1 MFAASESATR
11 RLGAAMR
18 AAYFAAVVSAVLPSF
33 ASGADDESAPT
44 VADFARVRAYEKARI
59 DVIARAAPAVACL
72 FQKGN
77 RAGGGS
83 GVIITE
89 DGYGLTNF
97 HVVAGMLEERIGEA
111 GLPDGKLSEIDVLGI
126 DPTGDVAMFRLRGE
140 RKWPHVELGDSAA
153 LRIGDYALAMG
164 NPFLLAEDYTPT
176 VTLGII
182 SGLNRYQSGAGEGQ
196 RALRYTD
203 CIQVDTSINPGN
215 SGGPLFDLAGRVIG
229 INGRISAEERQRV
242 NVGVGYAI
250 SIDQIK
256 RFLPMLRAG
265 LPTKHAT
272 AGFTVFDRDRRVAVD
287 EIRQLSPA
295 YRAGLRAGD
304 EIVRF
309 AGRPIHS
316 RNEFLSVLGVYPAHW
331 PTDVVYRRDGR
342 EQSIAFRLEDLAFP
356 RAEGPGGMV
365 PAFDLY
371 APHPITQK
379 ANRRAVSG
387 AFNLFQEFAGGAE
400 AVASIR
406 EIGLAGT
413 RTPANDPGRDPTRLT
428 LTERREDAAPP
439 SETATPADS
448 ERTVRWSLLEAHESG
463 ATPGCEVIAA
473 DEIDGRIAVVIEC
486 KPDGAEPHRLA
497 FDDDDGRLLRIEF
510 NDRTTGKRTSFEY
523 GDYRR
528 AGAVKLPHE
537 RRLYLDDQHYA
548 TDRFARIT
556 VKG

>member
-1 MFAASESATR
+1 MFAAPGNPAGR
-11 RLGAAMR
+11 FDAAIR
-18 AAYFAAVVSAVLPSF
+18 AAQWVSVVSVML
-33 ASGADDESAPT
+33 ASIASSLAGASAPS

-97 HVVAGMLEERIGEA
+97 HVVAGMLEDRVGEA
-111 GLPDGKLSEIDVLGI
+111 GLPDGKLHEIEVLGI
-126 DPTGDVAMFRLRGE
+126 DPTGDVAMFRLRGDP
-140 RKWPHVELGDSAA
+140 KWPHAPLGDSAA

-164 NPFLLAEDYTPT
+164 NPFLLAEDYCPT

-250 SIDQIK
+250 SINQIK

-265 LPTKHAT
+265 LPTRHAT
-272 AGFTVFDRDRRVAVD
+272 AGFTVLDRDGRVVID

-295 YRAGLRAGD
+295 YLAGLRVGA

-309 AGRPIHS
+309 DGRPIHS

-331 PTDVVYRRDGR
+331 PVKIVYRRAGR
-342 EQSIAFRLEDLAFP
+342 ERPLALRLEDLAFP
-356 RAEGPGGMV
+356 QAEGPGGMV
-365 PAFDLY
+365 PAFDPY
-371 APHPITQK
+371 APHPITKK
-379 ANRRAVSG
+379 ANRRAVRR
-387 AFNLFQEFAGGAE
+387 ALRLFQEFVGGAE
-400 AVASIR
+400 AVASVR
-406 EIGLAGT
+406 EIGVTGT
-413 RTPANDPGRDPTRLT
+413 RTPAAGPARDPTRLAY
-428 LTERREDAAPP
+428 TERRADVSPLAQTKA
-439 SETATPADS
+439 PADF
-448 ERTVRWSLLEAHESG
+448 ERAVRWSLMNGPAADSM
-463 ATPGCEVIAA
+463 PGCEVVGA
-473 DEIDGRIAVVIEC
+473 DQIDGRVALVIEC
-486 KPDGAEPHRLA
+486 KPDDAEPHRLA
-497 FDDDDGRLLRIEF
+497 FDDGDGRLLRIDF
-510 NDRTTGKRTSFEY
+510 TDRATGKRTRFEY
-523 GDYRR
+523 ADYRR
-528 AGAVKLPHE
+528 CGAIKLPHE
-537 RRLYLDDQHYA
+537 RRLYLDDELYA